1 MQGLEIKVFPNPA
14 TTYIDVYFSLLNSD
28 DINISI
34 YGITGQLMA
43 SENKSSVDK
52 GVVQLNYDVS
62 SFTPGVYF
70 IQVNANN
77 QTSSLSFI
85 RL

>member
-1 MQGLEIKVFPNPA
+1 
-14 TTYIDVYFSLLNSD
+14 VYLSLINSG

-34 YGITGQLMA
+34 YDITGQLMA

-52 GVVQLNYDVS
+52 GVLLLNYDVS
-62 SFTPGVYF
+62 RFTPGVYF
-70 IQVNANN
+70 IHVNANN